1 MHAEYKRDVSHNYLI
16 LHGEETVNTAS
27 YQVRMLTGNTMSS
40 ILKCRM
46 QGLNGKWLFYYDITS
61 KQSLASFYEQRK
73 LGGEDLEMILTGFIR
88 VMEEMGEFLLNA
100 EQLVLCP
107 EYMFLDVEKREVFFC
122 CLPDYHHPVQE
133 QFREL
138 TEYFLPKLDHE
149 DAVAV
154 SLGYGVY
161 RKAMEAGLQLEHIK
175 ALIYRAGNEKNGG
188 SMNKTADI
196 GERDSL
202 DDCAERIG
210 NSSMENDFR
219 KNSVSP
225 DEKRSQ
231 YPETEENRVKHKE
244 KGIKEKSD
252 KEKSHDKKSDMKWKL
267 TAGCAAGVMIL
278 LGILMAS
285 YLGYLPEISV
295 EAVLGAAI
303 LLMGVGAGCGW
314 LADKKKK
321 KQEETAEWRNKVQR
335 ELASESKEKS
345 KTERNDTGR
354 NEISRN
360 TKEQNSIK
368 QDLQEYETGRRN
380 MTAQNLMDEEKS
392 FVTRQVNV
400 NMSERKDQEQHELYG
415 ETVVLS
421 AGQLSGSASLVSREP
436 GELPTIYLEE
446 ELTVVGKLEQASDV
460 VLPLPTVSR
469 VHARIRKTG
478 DEYYLADLNS
488 RNGTSVN
495 GRMLAAD
502 EEYLLQ
508 DEDQVDFAQ
517 ARYVFLK

>member
-16 LHGEETVNTAS
+16 LHGEETINTAS
-27 YQVRMLTGNTMSS
+27 YQVRMLTGNIMSC

-46 QGLNGKWLFYYDITS
+46 QGLDGKWLFYYDITS

-149 DAVAV
+149 DVAAVN
-154 SLGYGVY
+154 LGYGVY

-175 ALIYRAGNEKNGG
+175 ELIYRAGNEKKDSGIK
-188 SMNKTADI
+188 KTADT
-196 GERDSL
+196 GVKDGL
-202 DDCAERIG
+202 DDSAEKI
-210 NSSMENDFR
+210 SS
-219 KNSVSP
+219 S
-225 DEKRSQ
+225 
-231 YPETEENRVKHKE
+231 TEENFWEDPVSSELQSERSTKTKESYEDHRE
-244 KGIKEKSD
+244 KGNKEERNREKS
-252 KEKSHDKKSDMKWKL
+252 SNKKIEMKWGIA
-267 TAGCAAGVMIL
+267 AGCGTGVMIL
-278 LGILMAS
+278 LGTLMAS

-295 EAVLGAAI
+295 EVVLGAAI
-303 LLMGVGAGCGW
+303 LLMGIGAGCTW
-314 LADKKKK
+314 IADKKKK
-321 KQEETAEWRNKVQR
+321 KQEETAAWRNKVQR
-335 ELASESKEKS
+335 ELAGENKEKR
-345 KTERNDTGR
+345 TVERN
-354 NEISRN
+354 
-360 TKEQNSIK
+360 
-368 QDLQEYETGRRN
+368 LQEYETGRED
-380 MTAQNLMDEEKS
+380 TSTQNLMGTEKRTLTIKQS
-392 FVTRQVNV
+392 
-400 NMSERKDQEQHELYG
+400 NMEERKNQEQQELYG

-460 VLPLPTVSR
+460 VLPFPTVSR

>member
-1 MHAEYKRDVSHNYLI
+1 MYAEYKRDVSHNYLI
-16 LHGEETVNTAS
+16 LHGEETINTAS
-27 YQVRMLTGNTMSS
+27 YQVRMLTGNTMPS

-46 QGLNGKWLFYYDITS
+46 QGLDGKWLFYYDITS

-73 LGGEDLEMILTGFIR
+73 LCREDLEMIMTSFIR
-88 VMEEMGEFLLNA
+88 VMEEMGEFLLDA
-100 EQLVLCP
+100 EQLVLSP

-122 CLPDYHHPVQE
+122 CLPDYRHSVQD

-149 DAVAV
+149 DADVV
-154 SLGYGVY
+154 NLGYGIY
-161 RKAMEAGLQLEHIK
+161 RKTMEAGLQLEHIK
-175 ALIYRAGNEKNGG
+175 ELIYRAGNEK
-188 SMNKTADI
+188 K
-196 GERDSL
+196 
-202 DDCAERIG
+202 DDNIKKFTDNSEKIPDGAE
-210 NSSMENDFR
+210 
-219 KNSVSP
+219 KVSGRRM
-225 DEKRSQ
+225 DEEFWEK
-231 YPETEENRVKHKE
+231 PVNTEQTRQHPKIE
-244 KGIKEKSD
+244 KD
-252 KEKSHDKKSDMKWKL
+252 HVDHKEKSHDKTSDMKWKL
-267 TAGCAAGVMIL
+267 AAGCAAGVVIL
-278 LGILMAS
+278 LGTLMAS

-295 EAVLGAAI
+295 EAVLGVAVF
-303 LLMGVGAGCGW
+303 LMGTGAACTW
-314 LADKKKK
+314 IADRKKK

-335 ELASESKEKS
+335 ELAGVKENAETDRENTMEQSLMDTEKRTFVM
-345 KTERNDTGR
+345 KQPDMTERKN
-354 NEISRN
+354 
-360 TKEQNSIK
+360 
-368 QDLQEYETGRRN
+368 
-380 MTAQNLMDEEKS
+380 
-392 FVTRQVNV
+392 
-400 NMSERKDQEQHELYG
+400 QEQQEMYG

-460 VLPLPTVSR
+460 VLTLPTVSR

-478 DEYYLADLNS
+478 EEYYLADLNS

>member
-16 LHGEETVNTAS
+16 LHGEEKINTAS
-27 YQVRMLTGNTMSS
+27 YQVRMLTGNTMPS

-46 QGLNGKWLFYYDITS
+46 QGLDGKWLFYYDITS
-61 KQSLASFYEQRK
+61 KQSLTSFYENRK
-73 LGGEDLEMILTGFIR
+73 LGAEDLEMILTGFIR
-88 VMEEMGEFLLNA
+88 VMEEMGEYLLNA

-149 DAVAV
+149 DAAAV
-154 SLGYGVY
+154 NLGYGVY

-175 ALIYRAGNEKNGG
+175 ELIYRAGNEKNG
-188 SMNKTADI
+188 SSTKKFTDNDEMKIPD
-196 GERDSL
+196 E
-202 DDCAERIG
+202 AEKISTG
-210 NSSMENDFR
+210 YAENDFR
-219 KNSVSP
+219 EKPVSTEQKTEQYLKTE
-225 DEKRSQ
+225 EKR
-231 YPETEENRVKHKE
+231 VKF
-244 KGIKEKSD
+244 KEKSN
-252 KEKSHDKKSDMKWKL
+252 KEKSHDKKVDVKWGL
-267 TAGCAAGVMIL
+267 VAGCAVGVLIL
-278 LGILMAS
+278 LGTLMAS

-295 EAVLGAAI
+295 EVVLGVAI

-314 LADKKKK
+314 IIDKKKK
-321 KQEETAEWRNKVQR
+321 KQEEETAEWRNKVQR
-335 ELASESKEKS
+335 ELAGEN
-345 KTERNDTGR
+345 KTENNIERNDMT
-354 NEISRN
+354 
-360 TKEQNSIK
+360 QN
-368 QDLQEYETGRRN
+368 QWEHETGRRDT
-380 MTAQNLMDEEKS
+380 MEQNLMNVEKS
-392 FVTRQVNV
+392 TSAIRQFD
-400 NMSERKDQEQHELYG
+400 MSERKNQEQHELYG

-460 VLPLPTVSR
+460 VLPFPTVSR

>member
-16 LHGEETVNTAS
+16 LHGEETINTAS
-27 YQVRMLTGNTMSS
+27 YQVRMLTGNTMYS

-46 QGLNGKWLFYYDITS
+46 QGLDGKWLFYYDITS
-61 KQSLASFYEQRK
+61 KQSLASFYEHRK
-73 LGGEDLEMILTGFIR
+73 LGGEDLEMILAGFVR
-88 VMEEMGEFLLNA
+88 VMEEMGEYLLNA

-107 EYMFLDVEKREVFFC
+107 EYMFLDVEKKEVFFC

-149 DAVAV
+149 DAAAV
-154 SLGYGVY
+154 NLGYGVY

-175 ALIYRAGNEKNGG
+175 ELIYRAGNEKNDSGAKKLTD
-188 SMNKTADI
+188 N
-196 GERDSL
+196 GEKKIQ
-202 DDCAERIG
+202 DDDAERISG
-210 NSSMENDFR
+210 SYAENDFWE
-219 KNSVSP
+219 KPVSP
-225 DEKRSQ
+225 EQKTAL
-231 YPETEENRVKHKE
+231 YLKTEENRVKHKE
-244 KGIKEKSD
+244 KSNKEKSR
-252 KEKSHDKKSDMKWKL
+252 DKKTDMKWRMVV
-267 TAGCAAGVMIL
+267 GCAVGVLIL
-278 LGILMAS
+278 LGTLMAS

-295 EAVLGAAI
+295 EVVLGVAI

-314 LADKKKK
+314 IIDKKKK
-321 KQEETAEWRNKVQR
+321 KQEEETAEWRNKVQR
-335 ELASESKEKS
+335 ELAGVNINTEKN
-345 KTERNDTGR
+345 KTERND
-354 NEISRN
+354 ISRN
-360 TKEQNSIK
+360 EAARNKTERNSIK
-368 QDLQEYETGRRN
+368 QNLQEYERTREN
-380 MTAQNLMDEEKS
+380 TMEQNLANTEKS
-392 FVTRQVNV
+392 TPATRQLE
-400 NMSERKDQEQHELYG
+400 MSERKNQEQHELYG

-460 VLPLPTVSR
+460 VLPFPTISR

>member
-16 LHGEETVNTAS
+16 LHGEETINTAS
-27 YQVRMLTGNTMSS
+27 YQVRMLTGNIMSC

-46 QGLNGKWLFYYDITS
+46 QGLDGKWLFYYDITS

-73 LGGEDLEMILTGFIR
+73 LGGEDLEMILTSFIR

-149 DAVAV
+149 DVAAVN
-154 SLGYGVY
+154 LGYGVY

-175 ALIYRAGNEKNGG
+175 ELIYRAGNEKKD
-188 SMNKTADI
+188 SDIKKPADADMK
-196 GERDSL
+196 DSL
-202 DDCAERIG
+202 DDSAEKIG
-210 NSSMENDFR
+210 SS
-219 KNSVSP
+219 S
-225 DEKRSQ
+225 
-231 YPETEENRVKHKE
+231 TEENFWENPVSSEQQSEQSTKTKESYEEHREKSNKE
-244 KGIKEKSD
+244 KRIRGKDSNKKIEVKWGI
-252 KEKSHDKKSDMKWKL
+252 
-267 TAGCAAGVMIL
+267 AASCGTGVMIL
-278 LGILMAS
+278 LGTLMAS

-295 EAVLGAAI
+295 EVVLGAVI
-303 LLMGVGAGCGW
+303 LLMGIGAGCTW
-314 LADKKKK
+314 IAEKKKK
-321 KQEETAEWRNKVQR
+321 KQEENAEWRNKVQR
-335 ELASESKEKS
+335 ELTRENKEKS
-345 KTERNDTGR
+345 TAEQNNIERNNIG
-354 NEISRN
+354 
-360 TKEQNSIK
+360 QNRW
-368 QDLQEYETGRRN
+368 EYETDRRD
-380 MTAQNLMDEEKS
+380 TTEQNLTATEKS
-392 FVTRQVNV
+392 IFVTRQA
-400 NMSERKDQEQHELYG
+400 NMSERKNQEQPELYG

-421 AGQLSGSASLVSREP
+421 AGQLAGSASLVSREP

-460 VLPLPTVSR
+460 VLPFPTVSR
-469 VHARIRKTG
+469 VHARIRKAG